1 MAEKIR
7 KTYEAL
13 DIAKYVIGK
22 CTAENCPISNLQL
35 QKILY
40 FLQKKYLV
48 DNGTVLFRDEI
59 QAWQFGPVV
68 PEVYYQYCGFGSM
81 AINMEYNVNILNDD
95 RKVIDEIVQEKRCKN
110 PWDLV
115 EETHAEGKAWASV
128 YRNGLGNHM
137 IIPLELIRTRG

>member
-1 MAEKIR
+1 MAEKIER
-7 KTYEAL
+7 LYSAL
-13 DIAKYVIGK
+13 DVAKYVINK
-22 CTAENCPISNLQL
+22 CTAENRPISNLQL

-40 FLQKKYLV
+40 FVQRKYLV
-48 DNGTVLFRDEI
+48 NYGRVLFDDEI

-81 AINMEYNVNILNDD
+81 AITMNYLIDMDADD
-95 RKVIDEIVQEKRCKN
+95 SSQIGATVEEKRCKN

-115 EETHAEGKAWASV
+115 EETHSEGKAWASI

-137 IIPLELIRTRG
+137 TIPVELIRTRG